1 MTPKLRTIFY
11 HSSLAGGQ
19 KTVKN
24 PAGWKKTIISLERS
38 ETYHSLIEQ
47 FKASNLWYGNA
58 RETLLAIQA
67 SDGPNAEVRV
77 TLEVKWSEL
86 GAYEFI
92 FDGLI
97 KLAQFEEIFT
107 GIKSNKLNAPII
119 RDGFWSKFHNRYD
132 RPVNLEGTTDLDGG
146 TRAAVNKTSV
156 LMRGQIIDSNV
167 SAKSPDYGE
176 ELDFN
181 DSSSTNQL
189 FQFSWNT
196 IEVNE
201 LGLFTLPQSLTTN
214 LVNQIEINKDG
225 EYEFD
230 IKTYMYLPFFA
241 TSPDQL
247 SNRVRVYIKKNDE
260 TPILL
265 TEVYPYLGLNDGAF
279 YEDVIL
285 FSCVIGDKITIYGDS
300 GNYGSWP
307 STSGIGKTLWWNG
320 VFDEVPLQ
328 PEFVSHLKING
339 KTTFPDTTTDAY
351 LIKEAAQSII
361 SKYVGADSPLIS
373 TKFSNTT
380 FNRNAIFRGK
390 HNRGYSFSEKE
401 MSMSFKNWWEAANP
415 AFNLCLGYTKVSG
428 ADKIYIEDKSY
439 AYNPTP
445 IVNLPNARNLVRRYD
460 LEKFFSSIEFGFE
473 KWSAESASGIDD
485 HQTKRIYNTNIKTF
499 GQDFKNL
506 SKFFCAALGI
516 EQSRRNRVELG
527 KDDRLDE
534 ELMMVSVIPDGS
546 DWQLEFDENFDNVNN
561 VLNPDK
567 RANLRHS
574 AVRLFKRWQNFYNPS
589 LKTSES
595 FTFGRGEGNYDA
607 QTRLDPADYEA
618 TANPDELVDEKGN
631 RQANGARLWVP
642 VIWELQEYEMRWTTY
657 KQIRDNKENAVGL
670 SRTEADFAPMFIV
683 NLDFE
688 MFNGKSSMILL
699 QATDATP

>member
-11 HSSLAGGQ
+11 HSSLPGGQ

-24 PAGWKKTIISLERS
+24 PAGWKKTVVSLERS

-67 SDGPNAEVRV
+67 SDGANAEVRV

-86 GAYEFI
+86 GAYEII

-146 TRAAVNKTSV
+146 TRAAVSKIV
-156 LMRGQIIDSNV
+156 LPMRGQIIRLSSKFSGSDGFSDNLLSV
-167 SAKSPDYGE
+167 NKAENFFQIGFNPDLTE
-176 ELDFN
+176 IK
-181 DSSSTNQL
+181 
-189 FQFSWNT
+189 NT
-196 IEVNE
+196 
-201 LGLFTLPQSLTTN
+201 FTLPWAEIPEGDI
-214 LVNQIEINKDG
+214 VNIIQCETDGDIKVTVTGSVQIEATGDESFDFSGATIFIRNNTTGQLETISSTSSESGTTVDRNHDLSG
-225 EYEFD
+225 E
-230 IKTYMYLPFFA
+230 KTLVCSAGDLVYIYFFA
-241 TSPDQL
+241 S
-247 SNRVRVYIKKNDE
+247 V
-260 TPILL
+260 
-265 TEVYPYLGLNDGAF
+265 G
-279 YEDVIL
+279 YEDIGPT
-285 FSCVIGDKITIYGDS
+285 IGDI
-300 GNYGSWP
+300 NYSF
-307 STSGIGKTLWWNG
+307 S
-320 VFDEVPLQ
+320 FDDFIIDCVQ
-328 PEFVSHLKING
+328 QS
-339 KTTFPDTTTDAY
+339 TFPDTTTDAY

-390 HNRGYSFSEKE
+390 HNRGYPFSEKE

-428 ADKIYIEDKSY
+428 VDKIYIEDKSY

-527 KDDRLDE
+527 KDDKLDE
-534 ELMMVSVIPDGS
+534 DLMMVAVIPDG
-546 DWQLEFDENFDNVNN
+546 DNWQLEFDENFDNVNN
-561 VLNPDK
+561 LLNPTK

-574 AVRLFKRWQNFYNPS
+574 AVRLFKRWANVYNPS
-589 LKTSES
+589 LRTSES
-595 FTFGRGEGNYDA
+595 FTFGRGEGNYEA
-607 QTRLDPADYEA
+607 TTRLDPTDYEA
-618 TANPDELVDEKGN
+618 TSNPDELVDESGN

-642 VIWELQEYEMRWTTY
+642 VIWELQDYEMRWPTY
-657 KQIRDNKENAVGL
+657 KEIRDNKENAVGL
-670 SRTEADFAPMFIV
+670 SRTETDFAPMFIV

-688 MFNGKSSMILL
+688 LFNGKSSMILL